1 MGCLAIAVG
10 QDSSGMSDS
19 PASDT
24 ASSDR
29 GPSNRH
35 PLRQGLVRAG
45 LVANA
50 YRPLAGNPATFVPAF
65 FASWVTSE
73 AAPALLATWTV
84 RTVSQQLRRRRRG
97 ESLRPAEAAGLAL
110 TVAAGAGAV
119 GLIRQGIRSDEE
131 LSSALAPLVPADE
144 LAERPA
150 AVRAGALLP
159 LLTGNRRRR
168 RTRDV
173 VFSDRDP
180 DQPTSRRL
188 KLDVYQPLDAPA
200 PGERR
205 PAVLQIHGG
214 AWVLGS
220 KNEQGIPLLNHLAS
234 AGWVGFN
241 ADYRLSP
248 NAKFPDH
255 LVDLKRALVWI
266 REHADEYGVDPNFI
280 AVTGGSAGGH
290 LCALMA
296 LTQNDPAFQPGFED
310 ADTSVQ
316 AAVPFYGVYDLTD
329 REGDYHTGVP
339 EKFSFTGL
347 LAQLVMGVGVDESP
361 EHWAAYSPIDRVSAD
376 APPTFVI
383 HGDVD
388 ALVPVAGARRFVA
401 KLRAAS
407 DQPVVYA
414 ELHGAQHAFEV
425 FPSFRTVRTVEYVE
439 RFLHHVHAEYLAR
452 TADPSATQ
460 PVPDGVDAEPLH
472 ADEVDDAAQVRI
484 EAAATAD

>member
-1 MGCLAIAVG
+1 M
-10 QDSSGMSDS
+10 
-19 PASDT
+19 SDT
-24 ASSDR
+24 A
-29 GPSNRH
+29 PSIRH

-50 YRPLAGNPATFVPAF
+50 YKPLAGNPATFVPAF
-65 FASWVTSE
+65 FASWLTSE
-73 AAPALLATWTV
+73 GAPAMLATWTG
-84 RTVSQQLRRRRRG
+84 RTIAQQVRRRRRG
-97 ESLRPAEAAGLAL
+97 ESMRPAEAAGLAL
-110 TVAAGAGAV
+110 TVAAGVGAV

-131 LSSALAPLVPADE
+131 LSSALSSLVPAAE
-144 LAERPA
+144 LDERPA
-150 AVRAGALLP
+150 AVRAGALVP

-173 VFSDRDP
+173 VFTDRDP
-180 DQPTSRRL
+180 SDPTSRRL
-188 KLDVYQPLDAPA
+188 KLDVYQPLEDAA

-234 AGWVGFN
+234 CGWVGFN

-248 NAKFPDH
+248 TVKFPGH

-329 REGDYHTGVP
+329 REGDYPKSALP
-339 EKFSFTGL
+339 EQYSFT
-347 LAQLVMGVGVDESP
+347 
-361 EHWAAYSPIDRVSAD
+361 
-376 APPTFVI
+376 
-383 HGDVD
+383 
-388 ALVPVAGARRFVA
+388 
-401 KLRAAS
+401 
-407 DQPVVYA
+407 
-414 ELHGAQHAFEV
+414 
-425 FPSFRTVRTVEYVE
+425 
-439 RFLHHVHAEYLAR
+439 
-452 TADPSATQ
+452 
-460 PVPDGVDAEPLH
+460 
-472 ADEVDDAAQVRI
+472 
-484 EAAATAD
+484 

>member
-1 MGCLAIAVG
+1 M
-10 QDSSGMSDS
+10 
-19 PASDT
+19 SDT
-24 ASSDR
+24 A
-29 GPSNRH
+29 PSIRH

-50 YRPLAGNPATFVPAF
+50 YKPLAGNPATFVPAF
-65 FASWVTSE
+65 FASWLTSE
-73 AAPALLATWTV
+73 GAPLMLATWTG
-84 RTVSQQLRRRRRG
+84 RTIAQQVRRRRRG
-97 ESLRPAEAAGLAL
+97 ESMRPAEAAGLAL
-110 TVAAGAGAV
+110 TVAAGVGAV

-131 LSSALAPLVPADE
+131 LSSALSSLVPAAE
-144 LAERPA
+144 LDERPA
-150 AVRAGALLP
+150 AVRAGALVP

-173 VFSDRDP
+173 VFTDRDP
-180 DQPTSRRL
+180 SDPTSRRL
-188 KLDVYQPLDAPA
+188 KLDVYQPLEDAA

-234 AGWVGFN
+234 CGWVGFN

-248 NAKFPDH
+248 TVKFPGH

-329 REGDYHTGVP
+329 REGDYPKSALP
-339 EKFSFTGL
+339 EQYSFTGL

-376 APPTFVI
+376 APPMFVV

-401 KLRAAS
+401 KLRAES
-407 DQPVVYA
+407 EQPVVYA

-452 TADPSATQ
+452 TSDPSATQ
-460 PVPDGVDAEPLH
+460 PVPDDVDAEPLH
-472 ADEVDDAAQVRI
+472 ADEVDHAEEVTVEAGSAAN
-484 EAAATAD
+484 D